1 MQREGWYRRHLKR
14 QETALAVLNSHGPMQ
29 AAASQSAFKIFNHT
43 FAILSPHIFGSH
55 FLLIECTVFYQ
66 HFQLFDQDVPFF
78 TNMYFTSTC
87 MRSVFNMRYD
97 KLGCTKLHWYCTN
110 DSQCFVTVVLRELGM
125 SKKRRRKMNS
135 LSNLKRKWKRR
146 NTQIHL
152 NVSMLPETRWTHCGT
167 LLVGIDSPDTVVVT
181 LLQICF

>member
-43 FAILSPHIFGSH
+43 FAILSPHIFGSN

-78 TNMYFTSTC
+78 TNMYFIST
-87 MRSVFNMRYD
+87 
-97 KLGCTKLHWYCTN
+97 
-110 DSQCFVTVVLRELGM
+110 VLRCPILSWKIQLLECPIPRHKNRPWQYLGNQR
-125 SKKRRRKMNS
+125 SAGVKTS
-135 LSNLKRKWKRR
+135 WHICSP
-146 NTQIHL
+146 QHL
-152 NVSMLPETRWTHCGT
+152 HMYEACVWYEIWQ
-167 LLVGIDSPDTVVVT
+167 VGFYEVALI
-181 LLQICF
+181 LY